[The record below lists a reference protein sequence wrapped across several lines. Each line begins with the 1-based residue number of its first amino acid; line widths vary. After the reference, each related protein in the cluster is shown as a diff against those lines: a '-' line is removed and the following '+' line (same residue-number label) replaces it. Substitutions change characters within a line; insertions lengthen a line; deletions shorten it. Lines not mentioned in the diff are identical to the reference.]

1 MRPYKIETREDF
13 VGTYTAY
20 IYPDGHVES
29 SPSDRPK
36 TQEDVQRD
44 RRVEATRQRALLML
58 SADRARMGLDAST
71 PKALVHANMAI
82 TPGKALF
89 ANYHRLLHLIS
100 TVSGTATSF
109 PGEISSLLTTVGLG
123 GYVIGPRAGKGVE
136 YDSPMIKISDDESED
151 KALEYREPTYPVG
164 LR

>member
-1 MRPYKIETREDF
+1 MRPYKIETREDY
-13 VGTYTAY
+13 VGQYTAY

-29 SPSDRPK
+29 DPPERPK

-44 RRVEATRQRALLML
+44 RRVAATRQRALLML
-58 SADRARMGLDAST
+58 AADRARLGLDAST
-71 PKALVHANMAI
+71 PKALIQSNVAV

-109 PGEISSLLTTVGLG
+109 PGETSSLLTTVGLG
-123 GYVIGPRAGKGVE
+123 GFLVGPRAGKTME
-136 YDSPMIKISDDESED
+136 YEAPMIKKADDESEY
-151 KALEYREPTYPVG
+151 KPLEYRDPSFPVG